1 MKPTPDMPESGDL
14 YGLWRSE
21 LQLCDVTQGET
32 FVAYTDPEFPYPEYV
47 NAALVA
53 ARGLGANAYA
63 VVGSPTGAFDSEF
76 MADMW
81 KAADMVVVL
90 TLNSSWL
97 MSQAHNDALAAGTR
111 TLMVHEPVEK
121 LRRMFPD
128 AAVVDRTYAGAKRMA
143 RAREI
148 RVTDRA
154 GSDFTF
160 RKDGRKGHAQVG
172 VSDRPGRWDNW
183 PSAFVACAPLENSA
197 EGTYVISP
205 GDAFLLGPWREWRH
219 VVTPIRLTLH
229 EGLITDIA
237 GEQDAHLLR
246 ERLEEFN
253 DPDAFRWSHAGW
265 GTEHR
270 ANWDTLGTDAES
282 KYGTVMVS
290 IGRNSFSTSD
300 ELSGYDGQNNTKC
313 HVDITCR
320 HKTFYLDGELVV
332 SEDEEI
338 VAPGLG

>member
-1 MKPTPDMPESGDL
+1 MKPHPDMPVPSDL

-21 LQLCDVTQGET
+21 LQYCDVTQGET
-32 FVAYTDPEFPYPEYV
+32 FVAFTDPEFPYPEYV
-47 NAALVA
+47 NAAVVA
-53 ARGLGANAYA
+53 ARGLGADAYA
-63 VVGSPTGAFDSEF
+63 VIGSSTSAFDSEF
-76 MADMW
+76 ITDVW
-81 KAADMVVVL
+81 KAADMVVAL
-90 TLNSSWL
+90 TLNYTWL
-97 MSQAHNDALAAGTR
+97 MTQAHNDALAAGTR
-111 TLMVHEPVEK
+111 TLMVLEPVEK

-128 AAVVDRTYAGAKRMA
+128 AAVVDRTYAGAERMA
-143 RAREI
+143 RAHEI

-160 RKDGRKGHAQVG
+160 RKEGRKGHAQVG

-183 PSAFVACAPLENSA
+183 PSGFVACAPLENSA

-205 GDAFLLGPWREWRH
+205 GDAILLGQWRH
-219 VVTPIRLTLH
+219 VATPIRLTLH

-237 GEQDAHLLR
+237 GEQDALLLR
-246 ERLEEFN
+246 ERLEAFN

-270 ANWDTLGTDAES
+270 ANWDALGMDAES

-290 IGRNSFSTSD
+290 VGRNSFSTLD
-300 ELSGYDGQNNTKC
+300 EFSGFDGQNYTKC
-313 HVDITCR
+313 HVDIACR

-332 SEDEEI
+332 NEDEEI